1 MVGRGDAQSYCIFMA
16 GNNSKEVMDRLS
28 IIGNSNDGFYVA
40 EQDLKMRG
48 PGDFF
53 GIRQSG
59 ELDFKLA
66 DIYQDADILVA
77 ANKAA
82 ARFGDKDIMEL
93 CKKHDK
99 LKEKIMSY
107 TGMVFL

>member
-1 MVGRGDAQSYCIFMA
+1 MA
-16 GNNSKEVMDRLS
+16 GNTSKETMKRLNVL
-28 IIGNSNDGFYVA
+28 GESNDGFYVA

-66 DIYQDADILVA
+66 DIYQDADLLKA
-77 ANKAA
+77 ANEAA
-82 ARFGDKDIMEL
+82 SGFETRDIIEL
-93 CKKHDK
+93 GKKYER
-99 LKEKIMSY
+99 LRRRIEVY
-107 TGMVFL
+107 TGGKVTL